1 MQGEEHVYTSDDHE
15 LLESRRCPIFTK
27 QAICIKDNDMN
38 GTGRKK
44 RMSRTSAAKAVI
56 SRRHTE
62 LVLEKAA
69 RACREME
76 EQSWQ
81 ASSEII
87 ARINGGDPATQ
98 RIMNRIFEMEP
109 RRSGGQNN

>member
-1 MQGEEHVYTSDDHE
+1 
-15 LLESRRCPIFTK
+15 
-27 QAICIKDNDMN
+27 MN